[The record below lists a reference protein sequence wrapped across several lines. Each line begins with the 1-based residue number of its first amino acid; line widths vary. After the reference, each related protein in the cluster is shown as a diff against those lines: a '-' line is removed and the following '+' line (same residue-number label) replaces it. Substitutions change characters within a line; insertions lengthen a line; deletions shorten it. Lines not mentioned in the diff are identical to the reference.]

1 VKISTPYRML
11 ALMTG
16 AQIGGAVVQ
25 QGLGSLAPTFVATF
39 SLSDAEL
46 GLIFT
51 ALSLGSAVFTIGAGL
66 VVDRVGERPVVLWG
80 GIALGTTLCLAA
92 AIPLYPWLCFW
103 IFVFGVS
110 YASQT
115 PAGGRAILAWFDRDR
130 GLAMSIRQAGV
141 PLGGAIGSTIL
152 PVIAAHA
159 NYRWSL
165 VTGAILG
172 TGAAIVAA
180 VFFVDAPR
188 AAGHS
193 PRFRDIAKRMLVL
206 ARDPLTILF
215 TVTCM
220 VLSAGQGITNGF
232 FVLTA
237 VHIVHL
243 SPVAA
248 GATFAFAQVCAVFG
262 RIIWGRLSDSVFHG
276 DRAWPLVCIA
286 TILAFAAYTLPH
298 VGPGNVGV
306 LVLVGGALGISA
318 AGWNGVFATA
328 MAEIGGSELAGS
340 VLGLGLTF
348 IFLSLA
354 AAPSLFG
361 ALADH
366 TALGTAWTVF
376 GAIATLGII
385 PPLLAVREGRA
396 RRNA

>member
-1 VKISTPYRML
+1 VKITTAYRML

-39 SLSDAEL
+39 ALSNAQL
-46 GLIFT
+46 GLVFSS
-51 ALSLGSAVFTIGAGL
+51 LSLGSAVFTIGAGL
-66 VVDRVGERPVVLWG
+66 VVDRLGERPVVLWG
-80 GIALGTTLCLAA
+80 GVALGLCLCAAA
-92 AIPLYPWLCFW
+92 AIPWYPWLCFW
-103 IFVFGVS
+103 IFLFGVT

-152 PVIAAHA
+152 PFIAVHA

-165 VTGAILG
+165 VTGAVLG
-172 TGAAIVAA
+172 TGAAVVASI
-180 VFFVDAPR
+180 FYVDAPR
-188 AAGHS
+188 APGAA
-193 PRFRDIAKRMLVL
+193 PRFRDIARRMLVL

-237 VHIVHL
+237 VRVVHL

-248 GATFAFAQVCAVFG
+248 GTIFAFAQTCAVGG
-262 RIIWGRLSDSVFHG
+262 RIVWGRLSDSVFRG

-286 TILAFAAYTLPH
+286 AILATAAYALPH
-298 VGPGNVGV
+298 VGPGDVVV

-328 MAEIGGSELAGS
+328 LAEIGGSELAGS

-366 TALGTAWTVF
+366 TSLQTAWTVF
-376 GAIATLGII
+376 GVVATLGII
-385 PPLLAVREGRA
+385 PPLFAVREGRA

>member
-1 VKISTPYRML
+1 MKISTAYRML

-39 SLSDAEL
+39 GLSNAQL
-46 GLIFT
+46 GVVFT
-51 ALSLGSAVFTIGAGL
+51 SLSLGSAVFTIGAGL

-80 GIALGTTLCLAA
+80 GVALGLTLCAA
-92 AIPLYPWLCFW
+92 AAVPWYPWLCFW
-103 IFVFGVS
+103 IFLFGIS

-152 PVIAAHA
+152 PLIAVHA
-159 NYRWSL
+159 SYRWSL
-165 VTGAILG
+165 VTGAALG
-172 TGAAIVAA
+172 TGAAVVASI
-180 VFFVDAPR
+180 FYVDAPR
-188 AAGHS
+188 AAGTT
-193 PRFRDIAKRMLVL
+193 PRFRDIARRMLVL

-248 GATFAFAQVCAVFG
+248 GGIFAFAQICAVAG
-262 RIIWGRLSDSVFHG
+262 RIVWGRLSDAVFHG

-286 TILAFAAYTLPH
+286 AILATAAYVLPH
-298 VGPGNVGV
+298 VGPGDVVV
-306 LVLVGGALGISA
+306 LALVGGALGISA

-328 MAEIGGSELAGS
+328 MAEIGGAELAGS

-361 ALADH
+361 ALADR
-366 TALGTAWTVF
+366 TSLQLAWTVF
-376 GAIATLGII
+376 GAVATLGII

>member
-1 VKISTPYRML
+1 VKISTAYRML

-39 SLSDAEL
+39 GLSNAQL
-46 GLIFT
+46 GVVFT
-51 ALSLGSAVFTIGAGL
+51 SLSLGSAVFTIGAGL

-80 GIALGTTLCLAA
+80 GVALGLTLCAA
-92 AIPLYPWLCFW
+92 AAVPWYPWLCFW
-103 IFVFGVS
+103 IFLFGIS

-152 PVIAAHA
+152 PLIAVHA
-159 NYRWSL
+159 SYRWSL
-165 VTGAILG
+165 VTGAALG
-172 TGAAIVAA
+172 TGAAVVASI
-180 VFFVDAPR
+180 FYVDAPR
-188 AAGHS
+188 AAGTT
-193 PRFRDIAKRMLVL
+193 PRFRDIARRMLVL

-248 GATFAFAQVCAVFG
+248 GGIFAFAQICAVAG
-262 RIIWGRLSDSVFHG
+262 RIVWGRLSDAVFHG

-286 TILAFAAYTLPH
+286 AILATAAYVLPH
-298 VGPGNVGV
+298 VGPGDVVV
-306 LVLVGGALGISA
+306 LALVGGALGISA

-328 MAEIGGSELAGS
+328 MAEIGGAELAGS

-361 ALADH
+361 ALADR
-366 TALGTAWTVF
+366 TSLQLAWTVF
-376 GAIATLGII
+376 GAVATLGII

>member
-1 VKISTPYRML
+1 ML

-39 SLSDAEL
+39 ALSNAQL
-46 GLIFT
+46 GLVFT
-51 ALSLGSAVFTIGAGL
+51 SLSLGSAVFTIGAGL
-66 VVDRVGERPVVLWG
+66 VVDRLGERPVVLWG
-80 GIALGTTLCLAA
+80 GVLLGLTLCAAA
-92 AIPLYPWLCFW
+92 AIPWYPWLCFW
-103 IFVFGVS
+103 IFLFGVS

-152 PVIAAHA
+152 PLIAAHA
-159 NYRWSL
+159 SYRWSL
-165 VTGAILG
+165 VTGALLG
-172 TGAAIVAA
+172 TGAAIAA
-180 VFFVDAPR
+180 SIFYVDAPR
-188 AAGHS
+188 APGRS
-193 PRFRDIAKRMLVL
+193 PRFRDIAQRMLVV

-215 TVTCM
+215 TATCM

-237 VHIVHL
+237 VHVVHL

-248 GATFAFAQVCAVFG
+248 GAIFAIAQTCAVAG
-262 RIIWGRLSDSVFHG
+262 RIVWGRLSDSVFRG

-286 TILAFAAYTLPH
+286 AILAAAAFTLPH
-298 VGPGNVGV
+298 VGPGDVPA
-306 LVLVGGALGISA
+306 LVLVGAALGISA

-328 MAEIGGSELAGS
+328 MAEIGGAELAGS

-354 AAPSLFG
+354 AAPGLFG
-361 ALADH
+361 ALADR
-366 TALGTAWTVF
+366 TSLQTAWTVF
-376 GAIATLGII
+376 GAVATLGII

>member
-1 VKISTPYRML
+1 VKISTAYRML

-16 AQIGGAVVQ
+16 AQIGGAIVQ
-25 QGLGSLAPTFVATF
+25 QGLGSLAPTFVSVFA
-39 SLSDAEL
+39 LSNAQL
-46 GLIFT
+46 GLVFT
-51 ALSLGSAVFTIGAGL
+51 SLSLGSAVFTVGAGL
-66 VVDRVGERPVVLWG
+66 VVDRFGERPVVLWG
-80 GIALGTTLCLAA
+80 GIALGFTLCMAA
-92 AIPLYPWLCFW
+92 AVPWYPWLCGW
-103 IFVFGVS
+103 IFLFGVS

-115 PAGGRAILAWFDRDR
+115 PAGGRAILAWFDRHR

-152 PVIAAHA
+152 PIIAFHFS
-159 NYRWSL
+159 YRWSL
-165 VTGAILG
+165 VAGAVLG
-172 TGAAIVAA
+172 TGAAVIAA
-180 VFFVDAPR
+180 IAYVDAPR
-188 AAGHS
+188 AAGAS
-193 PRFRDIAKRMLVL
+193 PRVRSIATKLLVL
-206 ARDPLTILF
+206 ARDPLTVLF

-237 VHIVHL
+237 VHIVGL
-243 SPVAA
+243 NPVAA

-262 RIIWGRLSDSVFHG
+262 RIIWGRLSDSVFRG

-286 TILAFAAYTLPH
+286 TILALAAYALPH
-298 VGPGNVGV
+298 VRSGNVPL
-306 LVLVGGALGISA
+306 LVLVAGALGISA

-328 MAEIGGSELAGS
+328 MAEIGGAELAGS

-361 ALADH
+361 ALADR
-366 TALGTAWTVF
+366 TSLAAAWTAF
-376 GAIATLGII
+376 GLVATVGII